1 MSKTVML
8 GDEQVRLGA
17 FKTFKA
23 TEAIGLVGQ
32 IFATYPGLIDET
44 RSYAQRNPD
53 ASEPEALAAVFPAA
67 WTLARGTVLDLLA
80 LVATP
85 DADLENAD
93 LDGMPIHRPPE
104 GSEWATKEGYR
115 RIVHHGEIQQL
126 AAFVVAAYEV
136 LKEQLRDADPQTRAA
151 IDLIRARVP
160 KITLSGSTHA
170 ESEPESSPTSAKPSP
185 GRAKN
190 SSTGSRGRTRS
201 TSAENSGEPEKTPS
215 TTP

>member
-126 AAFVVAAYEV
+126 AA
-136 LKEQLRDADPQTRAA
+136 
-151 IDLIRARVP
+151 
-160 KITLSGSTHA
+160 S
-170 ESEPESSPTSAKPSP
+170 SSPRTRCS
-185 GRAKN
+185 R
-190 SSTGSRGRTRS
+190 SSCRMRTLRRGRRS
-201 TSAENSGEPEKTPS
+201 T
-215 TTP
+215 

>member
-32 IFATYPGLIDET
+32 IFATYPGLIDEC
-44 RSYAQRNPD
+44 
-53 ASEPEALAAVFPAA
+53 EV
-67 WTLARGTVLDLLA
+67 
-80 LVATP
+80 
-85 DADLENAD
+85 
-93 LDGMPIHRPPE
+93 
-104 GSEWATKEGYR
+104 
-115 RIVHHGEIQQL
+115 QQL
-126 AAFVVAAYEV
+126 AAFVVAAYDV
-136 LKEQLRDADPQTRAA
+136 LQDQLKDADPQTQAA
-151 IDLIRARVP
+151 MNSVRARLP
-160 KITLSGSTHA
+160 KITLSEPTPA
-170 ESEPESSPTSAKPSP
+170 ASEPESSPTSAKPSP

-201 TSAENSGEPEKTPS
+201 TSAENSGDPEKTPS

>member
-23 TEAIGLVGQ
+23 TECIGLVGQ
-32 IFATYPGLIDET
+32 IYAAYPSLIEEM
-44 RSYAQRNPD
+44 RGYVERNPG
-53 ASEPEALAAVFPAA
+53 APEMEAIAVVFPAA
-67 WTLARGTVLDLLA
+67 YALARGKVLDLLA

-85 DADLENAD
+85 DTDLENAD
-93 LDGMPIHRPPE
+93 LDGMPIHRPAGE
-104 GSEWATKEGYR
+104 SEWATKEGYR
-115 RIVHHGEIQQL
+115 KIAHQCEIQQL
-126 AAFVVAAYEV
+126 AAFVVAAYAV
-136 LKEQLRDADPQTRAA
+136 LKEQLQDADPQTQAA
-151 IDLIRARVP
+151 MEYISARLP
-160 KITLSGSTHA
+160 KITLSEQTPA

-201 TSAENSGEPEKTPS
+201 TSAENSGDPEKTPS